1 MLSISKTFNGTCFAK
16 EEICQCHLQSIQDV
30 LVDKKIIRCFIQ
42 FGVCLPCAM
51 GALDCTFFH
60 LQGRC
65 GRLSHPSYSAIM
77 CPISISSPYR
87 IYEIEPSHVLDD
99 AIPR

>member
-1 MLSISKTFNGTCFAK
+1 MPLAEHSGCISRQKNN
-16 EEICQCHLQSIQDV
+16 HV
-30 LVDKKIIRCFIQ
+30 LHSV
-42 FGVCLPCAM
+42 CAM

-60 LQGRC
+60 LQDRC